1 MRLPNEGG
9 TFVVPGFM
17 SLRTKFVL
25 FISLII
31 IAACSG
37 LSWYF
42 IQRQAESMRRT
53 LLDTGTILVKNL
65 AHNSRYAAITEDKPA
80 LDQLIDGVM
89 ADEQVVYAVIMGQ
102 NGEVLAS
109 NTKGTLTAEKG
120 LARTRERELY
130 PDPGLAKGRLAAE
143 SAEPFISEL
152 RVGSGNPLEVVYD
165 FAVPIRRRSQPSLV
179 APFALDPRET
189 AESQPGPKVLAVV
202 QVGISQAKMEQT
214 LRSAVWDVARITL
227 LIILVGIAA
236 TVLLADRI
244 ITPLKRLASMAE
256 RVAGGDLTATADP
269 TTQDEVGQLTRIFNR
284 MTQFLKERDAA
295 ISTRVRQLTTLNQAG
310 AVMASTLDRDRLL
323 DTVLHL
329 VVENI
334 GYRRMLLMLYDPRRR
349 VAFGARVAG
358 VPEEVAEAARGLQIP
373 VQDDDSLQADLLL
386 RGKSQLVTDIESVGR
401 RVYPLILALA
411 KRMGVTSFVCA
422 PLKSTQHILGF
433 LAAGRGE
440 EPCTQEDLD
449 LLRTIASNVAV
460 ALDNAQAYQGL
471 AELTQ
476 TLEQRVRERT
486 QELQAANEKLQE
498 LDRLKSAFVSIVSH
512 ELRTPMTSIKGYV
525 ENMLDGLT
533 GALTEK
539 QTYYLSRVKHN
550 AERLTRMIN
559 DLLDLSRIE
568 AGRVELNLNPVP
580 VRDLVADVTEA
591 FQTMAQQKRLRLVA
605 QHEGE
610 SAEIR
615 ADRDKLH
622 QILTNLIQNAFKFT
636 PEGGEIRVDTRVVG
650 EGYVEFSVADT
661 GCGIPAHELARVFER
676 FYRGES
682 VQTEQWGAGLGLAIT
697 KSLVELHG
705 GNIWVESTV
714 GQGSRFRFTI
724 PLGSHAAS

>member
-1 MRLPNEGG
+1 MTATDGAG
-9 TFVVPGFM
+9 AFVVPRFL

-42 IQRQAESMRRT
+42 IERQAESMRRA
-53 LLDTGTILVKNL
+53 LLETGTILVRTL

-89 ADEQVVYAVIMGQ
+89 DDEQVVYVVIIGQ
-102 NGEVLAS
+102 SGEVLAS
-109 NTKGTLTAEKG
+109 NTKGTLTGEKG
-120 LARTRERELY
+120 LARTRERGLY
-130 PDPGLAKGRLAAE
+130 PEPGLAKARLAAE
-143 SAEPFISEL
+143 SAEPFISEFH
-152 RVGSGNPLEVVYD
+152 VGSGKPLEVVYD
-165 FAVPIRRRSQPSLV
+165 LAVPILRRSQPSLV

-189 AESQPGPKVLAVV
+189 AEARTGPKVLAVV
-202 QVGISQAKMEQT
+202 QIGMSQARMEQT
-214 LRSAVWDVARITL
+214 LRSAVWNVARITF

-256 RVAGGDLTATADP
+256 RVAEGDLTATTDP
-269 TTQDEVGQLTRIFNR
+269 TTHDEVGQLTRIFNR
-284 MTQFLKERDAA
+284 MTQFLNERDAA
-295 ISTRVRQLTTLNQAG
+295 ISARVRQLTTLNQAG
-310 AVMASTLDRDRLL
+310 AVMASTLERDRLL
-323 DTVLHL
+323 DTVLRL
-329 VVENI
+329 LVENL
-334 GYRRMLLMLYDPRRR
+334 GFRRTLLMQYDPQRRI
-349 VAFGARVAG
+349 AFGARVAG
-358 VPEEVAEAARGLQIP
+358 VPEEVAEAARGLRMP
-373 VQDDDSLQADLLL
+373 VRDDDSLQAELLVRERSL
-386 RGKSQLVTDIESVGR
+386 LVTDIESVGR
-401 RVYPLILALA
+401 RVYPPILALA
-411 KRMGVTSFVCA
+411 RRVGVTSFVCA

-433 LAAGRGE
+433 IAAGRGE

-533 GALTEK
+533 GTLTEK
-539 QTYYLSRVKHN
+539 QAHYLSRVKYN
-550 AERLTRMIN
+550 TERLTRMIN

-591 FQTMAQQKRLRLVA
+591 FQTMAQQKRLRLLA

-622 QILTNLIQNAFKFT
+622 QILTNLIHNAFKFT
-636 PEGGEIRVDTRVVG
+636 PEGGEIRVETRVVG
-650 EGYVEFSVADT
+650 EGSVEFCIADT
-661 GCGIPAHELARVFER
+661 GCGIPAHELSRVFER

-682 VQTEQWGAGLGLAIT
+682 VQAEQRGAGLGLAIT

-705 GNIWVESTV
+705 GHIWVESTV
-714 GQGSRFRFTI
+714 GQGSRFHFTI
-724 PLGSHAAS
+724 PLDSNTAS

>member
-1 MRLPNEGG
+1 MTATHGG
-9 TFVVPGFM
+9 VAFEVPGFM

-31 IAACSG
+31 IATCSG

-42 IQRQAESMRRT
+42 IQRQAESMRRA
-53 LLDTGTILVKNL
+53 LLDTGTILVRNL

-89 ADEQVVYAVIMGQ
+89 DDEQVVYAVIIGQ

-109 NTKGTLTAEKG
+109 HTKGTLTGEKG
-120 LARTRERELY
+120 LARTRELELY
-130 PDPGLAKGRLAAE
+130 PDPGLAKARLAAE
-143 SAEPFISEL
+143 SAEPFISEF

-165 FAVPIRRRSQPSLV
+165 LAVPILRRSQPSLV
-179 APFALDPRET
+179 APFVLDPRET
-189 AESQPGPKVLAVV
+189 AEAQPRPKVLAVV
-202 QVGISQAKMEQT
+202 QIGMSQARMEQT
-214 LRSAVWDVARITL
+214 LHSAVWNVARITF

-256 RVAGGDLTATADP
+256 RVAEGDLTATTDP
-269 TTQDEVGQLTRIFNR
+269 TTHDEVGQLTRIFNR

-323 DTVLHL
+323 DTVLGL

-358 VPEEVAEAARGLQIP
+358 VPEEVAEAARGLQMP
-373 VQDDDSLQADLLL
+373 VQDDDSLQAELLV
-386 RGKSQLVTDIESVGR
+386 RGRSLLVTDIESVGR
-401 RVYPLILALA
+401 RVYPPILVLA
-411 KRMGVTSFVCA
+411 RRMGVTSFVCA

-433 LAAGRGE
+433 IAAGRGE

-460 ALDNAQAYQGL
+460 ALDNAQAYQEL
-471 AELTQ
+471 AQLTQ

-486 QELQAANEKLQE
+486 QELQAANEKLRE

-539 QTYYLSRVKHN
+539 QVHYLSRVKYN
-550 AERLTRMIN
+550 TERLTRMLN
-559 DLLDLSRIE
+559 ELLDLSRIE
-568 AGRVELNLNPVP
+568 AGQVELHLVSVSIPELVMDVVEGFQASAREKSLT
-580 VRDLVADVTEA
+580 VRLEHQAVLPMI
-591 FQTMAQQKRLRLVA
+591 Q
-605 QHEGE
+605 G
-610 SAEIR
+610 
-615 ADRDKLH
+615 DRDKLH
-622 QILTNLIQNAFKFT
+622 QILTNLIQNAIKFT
-636 PEGGEIRVDTRVVG
+636 PPRGEIRVESQMRDDGFVQIC
-650 EGYVEFSVADT
+650 VADT
-661 GCGIPAHELARVFER
+661 GCGIARHEIDKVFER
-676 FYRGES
+676 FFRGDS
-682 VQTEQWGAGLGLAIT
+682 VPSEARGAGLGLAIT

-705 GNIWVESTV
+705 GQIWVESMV
-714 GQGSRFRFTI
+714 GQGSRFFFTM
-724 PLGSHAAS
+724 PFASQDDL